1 MSAYQKRKSLTQRIL
16 DSIRKMAVRN
26 AGIPSIKGIFE
37 AKVPGELRRKN
48 DSKNVDMVGG
58 GKSHEIKREEL
69 IMLSSM
75 LLLII
80 SYTITL
86 LAG

>member
-48 DSKNVDMVGG
+48 DSKNVDRLGS
-58 GKSHEIKREEL
+58 KSHEIKREEL

>member
-1 MSAYQKRKSLTQRIL
+1 MSAYQKRKSLTQRVL
-16 DSIRKMAVRN
+16 DSIRKTAIKN

-37 AKVPGELRRKN
+37 PKVPGELRRKN
-48 DSKNVDMVGG
+48 DSKNVDRGV
-58 GKSHEIKREEL
+58 KSYDIKKEEL

>member
-48 DSKNVDMVGG
+48 DSKNIDMVGG
-58 GKSHEIKREEL
+58 KSNEIKREEL

-86 LAG
+86 MV